1 MKIQQSAWIGLIL
14 FSVAT
19 GAHAVVEAGRVQF
32 VFGVAHAIGGEGGQR
47 QLAKAQPVYAGE
59 TIVTGPTA
67 SLQLRMIDK
76 AVLAIRPNSQ
86 VHIETY
92 HLADSS
98 GQAILRLVQG
108 SLRSVT
114 GLIGQLHSD
123 NYRIIT
129 NRAYLGV
136 RGTDHEPSHILPGEA
151 GGAEPG
157 TYDKVNTGATF
168 LAGPGGRVDLDPNEV
183 GFASN
188 LPGAAPMRLEG
199 VPAFMRP
206 TPAIADGGLSGE
218 THPGR
223 VEAPAGTERR
233 IALRKAEPGVV
244 TQKQTAGGSVNFTAG
259 TFAAGAP
266 RVAGVYGDM
275 TGTLPRNGAFI
286 AVRNPAENFFA
297 GKAKALGATDPS
309 SKLVYTR
316 GPAPEFA
323 TGSGSFS
330 DDGTTVV
337 VNWGIYGTGA
347 AVNGHAIKDQYS
359 AGSGREPNYAHLMA
373 ALETPAPV
381 LATLSGTYT
390 SIVTSSPIIAES
402 GAPGGSLTSAT
413 IVLANGKL
421 TQYDIAATDALARNW
436 TGNCASCAG
445 GVSLANFRDSGIG
458 LSGTGPT
465 GGPATGTAHGQAVG
479 PTGKGVVSSFALQE
493 GTAAITGSFA
503 VTK

>member
-1 MKIQQSAWIGLIL
+1 MGVVL
-14 FSVAT
+14 FAMAT
-19 GAHAVVEAGRVQF
+19 GAHATVEAGRVQF

-47 QLAKAQPVYAGE
+47 QLAKAEPVYAGE

-92 HLADSS
+92 HLADTS

-123 NYRIIT
+123 KYRIIT

-136 RGTDHEPSHILPGEA
+136 RGTDHEPSHILPGAA

-168 LAGPGGRVDLDPNEV
+168 LAGPGGRIDLDPNEV
-183 GFASN
+183 GFAGN

-218 THPGR
+218 AHPGR
-223 VEAPAGTERR
+223 VQAPAGTEPR
-233 IALRKAEPGVV
+233 IAVREAEPGVV
-244 TQKQTAGGSVNFTAG
+244 TQKQTADGSVDFTAG

-275 TGTLPRNGAFI
+275 TDAQVRNGAFI
-286 AVRNPAENFFA
+286 AVKNPAEKFFA
-297 GKAKALGATDPS
+297 GKAQSLSATDPD
-309 SKLVYTR
+309 SKLSYHR
-316 GPAPEFA
+316 GTVPAVA
-323 TGSGSFS
+323 TGSGSFV

-337 VNWGIYGTGA
+337 VNWGIYGTGS
-347 AVNGHAIKDQYS
+347 AVNGHTIKDQYS
-359 AGSGREPNYAHLMA
+359 AGSGRQPSYAHLMA
-373 ALETPAPV
+373 AIETPAPV
-381 LATLSGTYT
+381 LATLSGTY
-390 SIVTSSPIIAES
+390 SNIVASTPIIAES

-445 GVSLANFRDSGIG
+445 GVSLANFRDSGIV
-458 LSGTGPT
+458 LSGTGPNSA
-465 GGPATGTAHGQAVG
+465 GASGKANGQAVG
-479 PTGKGVVSSFALQE
+479 PTGKGVISAFSLQD
-493 GTAAITGSFA
+493 GAAAITGSFA

>member
-1 MKIQQSAWIGLIL
+1 MKFRQSAGIGVLL
-14 FSVAT
+14 FSMAT

-92 HLADSS
+92 HLADSN

-136 RGTDHEPSHILPGEA
+136 RGTDHEPSHILPGAA
-151 GGAEPG
+151 GAAEPG

-168 LAGPGGRVDLDPNEV
+168 LAGPGGRIDLEPNEV

-188 LPGAAPMRLEG
+188 LPGAAPVRLED
-199 VPAFMRP
+199 VPAFMRS
-206 TPAIADGGLSGE
+206 TPAIAEGGLSGE
-218 THPGR
+218 AHPGR
-223 VEAPAGTERR
+223 VQAPAGPQPQV
-233 IALRKAEPGVV
+233 ALLEVEPAVV
-244 TQKQTAGGSVNFTAG
+244 TQKQTADGGVDFTAG

-275 TGTLPRNGAFI
+275 TGAQVRNGAFI
-286 AVRNPAENFFA
+286 AVRNPAEKFFA
-297 GKAKALGATDPS
+297 GKAKSLSATDPD
-309 SKLVYTR
+309 SKLSYHR
-316 GPAPEFA
+316 GTVPAVA
-323 TGSGSFS
+323 TGSGSFV

-337 VNWGIYGTGA
+337 VNWGIYGTGS
-347 AVNGHAIKDQYS
+347 AVNGHTIKDQYS
-359 AGSGREPNYAHLMA
+359 AGSGRKPSYAHLMA

-381 LATLSGTYT
+381 LATLSGTY
-390 SIVTSSPIIAES
+390 SNIVASTPIIAES

-436 TGNCASCAG
+436 TGSCASCGG
-445 GVSLANFRDSGIG
+445 GVSLANFRDSGIA
-458 LSGTGPT
+458 LSGTGPN
-465 GGPATGTAHGQAVG
+465 GGANGKANGQAVG
-479 PTGKGVVSSFALQE
+479 PTGKGVISAFSLQDSA
-493 GTAAITGSFA
+493 AAITGSFA